1 MGVRILEGRAD
12 VPINIRVSASMKSA
26 MDSAADGMRISTAQY
41 VRLAVQEKLE
51 RDSAASAVPRDLGE
65 VGQLRAEL
73 DRKREDELRRYEEQE
88 RRLCELEEKLYEK
101 TQLDEA
107 AAELKERMAA
117 LEQQLSALSQ
127 PSITQNAG
135 RDAKM
140 TVRKE

>member
-1 MGVRILEGRAD
+1 MIMVQKNRETVITVRCDDSLRNGAQLLADEAGQSLVEWIRRA
-12 VPINIRVSASMKSA
+12 
-26 MDSAADGMRISTAQY
+26 MR
-41 VRLAVQEKLE
+41 EKLD

-117 LEQQLSALSQ
+117 LEQQLDELTK
-127 PSITQNAG
+127 PNITQNAG
-135 RDAKM
+135 RDAKIQ
-140 TVRKE
+140 VGR